1 MFLTE
6 LAPAFQKLIQ
16 QPVAFASG
24 FVSGVLH
31 LNLNEEPL
39 SQWLEKQ
46 GYDAVSNNSPNSSAA
61 NKSDRPQSILI
72 D

>member
-24 FVSGVLH
+24 FVAGVLH

-46 GYDAVSNNSPNSSAA
+46 GHRSDSNNSATPN
-61 NKSDRPQSILI
+61 NSDRPQSINI

>member
-6 LAPAFQKLIQ
+6 LSPAFQKLIQ

-24 FVSGVLH
+24 FISGVFR

-46 GYDAVSNNSPNSSAA
+46 GYNPAGTNATVVRN
-61 NKSDRPQSILI
+61 SDRPQSIDI

>member
-6 LAPAFQKLIQ
+6 LTPILQKFVQ

-24 FVSGVLH
+24 FVSGVLQ
-31 LNLNEEPL
+31 LKLNEEPL
-39 SQWLEKQ
+39 SKWLEQQ
-46 GYDAVSNNSPNSSAA
+46 GYNVASSNNSATPNH
-61 NKSDRPQSILI
+61 SDKPQSISI